1 MRSYRALNLNHRI
14 SIKSFCDTLIAN
26 LNSTSYKADIY
37 HRFSRASRIHRYVAG
52 QMEISN
58 LNPSTPSR
66 VSCPAC
72 RSNPGGVS
80 SCVVDACM
88 SFQGKG
94 DKSAAVSPIYGTMYI
109 EKDISKKEVM
119 DDKKYKPPDDAGCDS
134 NFRAAEGAY
143 ISGKN
148 YHQGISGTI
157 CKHRIPGH
165 FMFLVHGK
173 EAYIFAQKHL
183 HRELSKANV
192 KKLLFK
198 YDLGCKFARYLKVE
212 PI

>member
-1 MRSYRALNLNHRI
+1 
-14 SIKSFCDTLIAN
+14 
-26 LNSTSYKADIY
+26 
-37 HRFSRASRIHRYVAG
+37 
-52 QMEISN
+52 
-58 LNPSTPSR
+58 
-66 VSCPAC
+66 
-72 RSNPGGVS
+72 
-80 SCVVDACM
+80 M

-94 DKSAAVSPIYGTMYI
+94 DRSAAVEPIYGTTYI
-109 EKDISKKEVM
+109 EKDLTKKEVM

-134 NFRAAEGAY
+134 TFRAAEGAY

-183 HRELSKANV
+183 HRELSKTNV

-198 YDLGCKFARYLKVE
+198 YDLGCKFQRYLKVDPSSE
-212 PI
+212 PNLRLLGLES